1 MAKQKI
7 EFYRSIKAIRTRYE
21 GRTYRSR
28 TEARWAV
35 FFSLAGIPFQFE
47 KEHSPT
53 PWLVGEK
60 PPPELV
66 RSSKTGDVIHPSP
79 VIRMLRPDW
88 PSRRRP
94 LWYLPDYY
102 LLEQELFLEIK
113 PLMYDSAGD
122 MIMPPM
128 EKQRGL
134 TEYHQVEIITLCGI
148 PGEYKSDPLGR
159 PPFIGIGNK
168 GKRYMTWARCSVCNS
183 ICLAFNDQICCRNCW
198 EIGQAG
204 KDPEVQQALR
214 EARLWNFRQEEG

>member
-1 MAKQKI
+1 MAKQKT
-7 EFYRSIKAIRTRYE
+7 ESHRSIKAIRTRYE
-21 GRTYRSR
+21 GRNYRSR

-94 LWYLPDYY
+94 LWYLPDFY
-102 LLEQELFLEIK
+102 LLEQDLFLEIK
-113 PLMYDSAGD
+113 PLMYDSGGD

-134 TEYHQVEIITLCGI
+134 TEYHQVEILTLCGR
-148 PGEYKSDPLGR
+148 PGEYAFDTQGR
-159 PPFIGIGNK
+159 RLFIALDNE
-168 GKRYMTWARCSVCNS
+168 GKRYTLWARCSACTTVCLVHNGW
-183 ICLAFNDQICCRNCW
+183 IVCPVCQTEGGAK
-198 EIGQAG
+198 A
-204 KDPEVQQALR
+204 DPGIRQALR
-214 EARLWNFRQEEG
+214 EARLWNFHLEE